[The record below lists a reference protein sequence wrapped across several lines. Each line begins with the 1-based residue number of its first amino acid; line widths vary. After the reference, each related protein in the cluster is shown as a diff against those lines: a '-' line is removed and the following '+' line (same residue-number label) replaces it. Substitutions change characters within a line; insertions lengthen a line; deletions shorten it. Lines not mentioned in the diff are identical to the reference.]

1 MKRGARLGESG
12 ASRGEEGAASTV
24 SGGTAGRLRTGQG
37 PSGGRGRWAGA
48 PRRRLSRR
56 RVSVHRLLAANLS
69 SCGTLGGSRTLRVV
83 VFLIYKI
90 EKAMI
95 AYLVKCWENE
105 IK

>member
-12 ASRGEEGAASTV
+12 ASRGEEGAASRV
-24 SGGTAGRLRTGQG
+24 SGHGRAAEDG
-37 PSGGRGRWAGA
+37 AGA
-48 PRRRLSRR
+48 EWRQGAVGGHPRCRLSRR

-69 SCGTLGGSRTLRVV
+69 SCGTLGGSLTLRVV